1 MSESILSEV
10 NDGIQIITLNRPEKK
25 NPITQAMYLQITE
38 ALKAADADK
47 QVRVVM
53 IRGAGGV
60 FSAGNDMKDFSSA
73 PTGEQT
79 VLDSPAA
86 QMMLAWIGLQKPI
99 VAAVAGFAIGIGA
112 TCLLHCDSVIAGR
125 GTRFQF
131 PFTSLGLV
139 PEFGSTLTLVNGGGK
154 VKASHYLLTG
164 DPFDAQ
170 VAQDIGMVSLVC
182 DDDEVEAL
190 ALKTCLRIASL
201 SPASVKATKAL
212 INTSAYQQNMIGVFT
227 EEMVMFRRGRESAE
241 HREAVAA
248 FMEKR
253 PADFS
258 QFG

>member
-1 MSESILSEV
+1 MSESILSEF
-10 NDGIQIITLNRPEKK
+10 NEGIQTITLNRPEKK
-25 NPITQAMYLQITE
+25 NPITQAMYLQITA

-47 QVRVVM
+47 KVRVVM

-60 FSAGNDMKDFSSA
+60 FSAGNDMKDFSRA
-73 PTGEQT
+73 PTGGET
-79 VLDSPAA
+79 VLDSPPA
-86 QMMLAWIGLQKPI
+86 QMMLAWISLEKPI

-125 GTRFQF
+125 STRFQL

-139 PEFGSTLTLVNGGGK
+139 PEFGSTLTLVSGGGK
-154 VKASHYLLTG
+154 IKASHYLLTG
-164 DPFDAQ
+164 DPFDAE

-182 DDDEVEAL
+182 DDDQVEVL
-190 ALKTCLRIASL
+190 ALKTCQRIAGL

-212 INTSAYQQNMIGVFT
+212 INSSAYQERLIEVIT
-227 EEMVMFRRGRESAE
+227 EEMAMFRLGRESAE
-241 HREAVAA
+241 HHEAVAA

-258 QFG
+258 QFE